1 MEEWPDYQDVYN
13 IQNKPVNEITYLFW
27 LKHMLV
33 KILVKLFI
41 GVVDTELLKGVPL
54 EYFKPKNVQHSNT
67 VALETHP
74 NILSI

>member
-1 MEEWPDYQDVYN
+1 
-13 IQNKPVNEITYLFW
+13 
-27 LKHMLV
+27 MLV

-41 GVVDTELLKGVPL
+41 GIVDTELLKGVPL

-74 NILSI
+74 TYYPYKASDNILVLNTYTASHDIM

>member
-1 MEEWPDYQDVYN
+1 
-13 IQNKPVNEITYLFW
+13 
-27 LKHMLV
+27 MLV

-41 GVVDTELLKGVPL
+41 GIVDTELLKGVPL

-74 NILSI
+74 NILSIKASDNVLALNTYTASHDIM